1 MKTKFLFISAAVLSL
16 GLSARTVVS
25 LDGDWNYIVDPQNIG
40 IKSYHCDPD
49 TDTDNMNFGRNARV
63 KNKFQLLE
71 YDFNAADTLKVPGDW
86 NTQKKELLW
95 YEGTLWYARQFEFKK
110 PLNGERVFVK
120 FGAVSLKADVYMNG
134 KKIGRHVGGFTP
146 FEFEVTDI
154 VKDGLN
160 NIVVRANNTREKS
173 GIPTK
178 GFDWWNYGGI
188 IRSVELESR
197 SLNYIA
203 SWRADLKK
211 GGDDGVIDVSL
222 KLDKAVA
229 DIPVKFSVPELG
241 VGFSGKTSG
250 DGTLAFTVKA
260 RELQRWSPESP
271 KLYKVELSA
280 GEDKLTEEIGFR
292 TIETRGGKIFLN
304 GEEIFLKGVCIHD
317 EAPGGGR
324 VTTREE
330 VLENISRAKSLG
342 CNFVRLAHYPHIEMM
357 VKECEK
363 AGLLV
368 WSEIPLYWMIDW
380 NNSATYAS
388 AESQLKEMIGRDVRR
403 ANVII
408 WSIANETVPSKK
420 RNEFLKRLAQKA
432 RSLDSTRLIS
442 MAMEVTYLEDGTYTI
457 KDELNTEVDI
467 ISFNEYFG
475 WYVQPK
481 DIPNAL
487 WRIPFDK
494 PVIISEFGGGA
505 VAGRHGGVKDRWSE
519 EMQKDI
525 YEKNV
530 KMFGRIKN
538 LSGTCPWILNDFRS
552 PRRPLAGVQ
561 DGYNRK
567 GLFAPDGSEKLA
579 AGVMRK
585 YYMREYYLREYFKTK
600 RERPDR

>member
-1 MKTKFLFISAAVLSL
+1 MNSMKNVMKTKYFFVSAAALFLSL

-49 TDTDNMNFGRNARV
+49 SDTDNLWFG
-63 KNKFQLLE
+63 KNVRATNSFQLVE
-71 YDFNAADTLKVPGDW
+71 YDFGAAGTLKVPGDW
-86 NTQKKELLW
+86 NTQKKELFW
-95 YEGTLWYARQFEFKK
+95 YEGSLWYARQFEFKK
-110 PLNGERVFVK
+110 PVGGERLFVR

-134 KKIGRHVGGFTP
+134 KKLGRHVGGFTP

-154 VKDGLN
+154 VKDGFN
-160 NIVVRANNTREKS
+160 DIVVRADNTREKS

-197 SLNYIA
+197 SMNYIA
-203 SWRADLKK
+203 SWRADLEK
-211 GGDDGVIDVSL
+211 GCDDGVIGVSL

-229 DIPVKFSVPELG
+229 DVPVKFAVPELG
-241 VGFSGKTSG
+241 IEFSGKTSSSG
-250 DGTLAFTVKA
+250 DLTFTVKA
-260 RELQRWSPESP
+260 RELQRWSPKNP
-271 KLYKVELSA
+271 KRYKVELSA
-280 GEDKLTEEIGFR
+280 GEDKLTDEIGFR
-292 TIETRGGKIFLN
+292 TVETRGGKILLN

-317 EAPGGGR
+317 EVPGGGR
-324 VTTREE
+324 VTAREQ
-330 VLENISRAKSLG
+330 VLENIRRAKSLG

-357 VKECEK
+357 VDECEK

-380 NNSATYAS
+380 DNAATYAS
-388 AESQLKEMIGRDVRR
+388 AENQLKEMIGRDVRR

-408 WSIANETVPSKK
+408 WSIANETVPSER
-420 RNEFLKRLAQKA
+420 RNEFLKRLARKA

-457 KDELNTEVDI
+457 RDELNAEVDI
-467 ISFNEYFG
+467 IAFNEYFG
-475 WYVQPK
+475 WYVQPE
-481 DIPNAL
+481 DIPNAV

-494 PVIISEFGGGA
+494 PVVISEFGGGA
-505 VAGRHGGVKDRWSE
+505 VAGRHGGARDRWSE

-530 KMFGRIKN
+530 KMFGGIKN

-567 GLFAPDGSEKLA
+567 GLFAPDGAEKLA
-579 AGVMRK
+579 ADVMRK
-585 YYMREYYLREYFKTK
+585 YYKTK
-600 RERPDR
+600 

>member
-1 MKTKFLFISAAVLSL
+1 MKLKFFYILSAIFFCVFQ
-16 GLSARTVVS
+16 LSARTVVS

-40 IKSYHCDPD
+40 TKSYHCDPD
-49 TDTDNMNFGRNARV
+49 SDTDNMNFGRNARA

-71 YDFNAADTLKVPGDW
+71 YDFSVADTLKVPGDW

-95 YEGTLWYARQFEFKK
+95 YEGTLWYSRQFEFTK
-110 PLNGERVFVK
+110 PSSGVRTFVK
-120 FGAVSLKADVYMNG
+120 FGGVSLKADVYMNG
-134 KKIGRHVGGFTP
+134 KKIGRHIGGFTP

-154 VKDGLN
+154 IKDGLN

-188 IRSVELESR
+188 IRSVELENR
-197 SLNYIA
+197 SSNYIA

-211 GGDDGVIDVSL
+211 GSSSALMENIIDVSL
-222 KLDKAVA
+222 KLDKEIG
-229 DIPVKFSVPELG
+229 DIPVKFAIPELG
-241 VGFSGKTSG
+241 IKLSGKTLL
-250 DGTLAFTVKA
+250 DGSLTFTINA
-260 RELQRWSPESP
+260 PQLQRWSPKKP

-280 GEDKLTEEIGFR
+280 GEDKIVEEMGFR
-292 TIETRGGKIFLN
+292 TIETRGGKILLN
-304 GEEIFLKGVCIHD
+304 GDEIFLKGVCIHD
-317 EAPGGGR
+317 EVPGGGR
-324 VTTREE
+324 VTTREQA
-330 VLENISRAKSLG
+330 LENIRRAKSLG
-342 CNFVRLAHYPHIEMM
+342 CNFVRLAHYPHIETM

-380 NNSATYAS
+380 KNPATYAS
-388 AESQLKEMIGRDVRR
+388 AENQLKEMIGRDIRR

-408 WSIANETVPSKK
+408 WSIANETVPSKS
-420 RNEFLKRLAQKA
+420 RNAFLKRLAQKA

-467 ISFNEYFG
+467 IAFNEYFG

-481 DIPNAL
+481 DIPNAI
-487 WRIPFDK
+487 WHISFDK
-494 PVIISEFGGGA
+494 PVVISEFGGGA
-505 VAGRHGGVKDRWSE
+505 VAGRHGGVRDRWTE

-530 KMFGRIKN
+530 KMFDHITN
-538 LSGTCPWILNDFRS
+538 LSGTCPWVLNDFRS
-552 PRRPLAGVQ
+552 PRRPLTGVQ
-561 DGYNRK
+561 DGFNRK
-567 GLFAPDGSEKLA
+567 GLFAPNGDEKLA
-579 AGVMRK
+579 ADVMRK
-585 YYMREYYLREYFKTK
+585 YYKSK
-600 RERPDR
+600 R

>member
-1 MKTKFLFISAAVLSL
+1 MKTKFLFLSSAFLFLAFN
-16 GLSARTVVS
+16 LSARTVVS

-40 IKSYHCDPD
+40 TKSYHCDPD
-49 TDTDNMNFGRNARV
+49 SDTDNMNFGRNKRAE
-63 KNKFQLLE
+63 NKFQLIE
-71 YDFNAADTLKVPGDW
+71 YDFRAADTLKVPGDW
-86 NTQKKELLW
+86 NTQKKELFW

-110 PLNGERVFVK
+110 PVNGERTFVK
-120 FGAVSLKADVYMNG
+120 FAGVSLTADVYMNG
-134 KKIGRHVGGFTP
+134 KKLGRHVGGFTP
-146 FEFEVTDI
+146 FEFEVTGI

-160 NIVVRANNTREKS
+160 DIVVRADNTREKS

-188 IRSVELESR
+188 IRSVELENR
-197 SLNYIA
+197 SANYIA
-203 SWRADLKK
+203 SWRADLAK
-211 GGDDGVIDVSL
+211 GGDNAAVEVSL

-229 DIPVKFSVPELG
+229 DVPVKFAIPELG
-241 VGFSGKTSG
+241 VDFSGKTSP
-250 DGTLAFTVKA
+250 DGTLVFTVKA
-260 RELQRWSPESP
+260 PGLQRWSTKNP

-280 GEDKLTEEIGFR
+280 LGDKLTDEIGFR
-292 TIETRGGKIFLN
+292 TIETRGGRILLN

-317 EAPGGGR
+317 EVPGGGR

-330 VLENISRAKSLG
+330 VLENIRRAKSLG
-342 CNFVRLAHYPHIEMM
+342 CNFVRLAHYPHVEMM

-380 NNSATYAS
+380 KNSATYAS
-388 AESQLKEMIGRDVRR
+388 AENQLTEMIGRDIRR

-408 WSIANETVPSKK
+408 WSIANETVPSKS
-420 RNEFLKRLAQKA
+420 RNAFLKRLADKA

-481 DIPNAL
+481 DIPNAV
-487 WRIPFDK
+487 WRISFDK

-505 VAGRHGGVKDRWSE
+505 LAGRRGGVRERWTE

-530 KMFGRIKN
+530 KMFNGIKN

-552 PRRPLAGVQ
+552 PRRPLTGVQ

-567 GLFAPDGSEKLA
+567 GLFAPDGTEKLA
-579 AGVMRK
+579 ADV
-585 YYMREYYLREYFKTK
+585 MREYYRTK
-600 RERPDR
+600 

>member
-1 MKTKFLFISAAVLSL
+1 MKTKFIFLSSAFLFLAFN
-16 GLSARTVVS
+16 LSARTVVS

-40 IKSYHCDPD
+40 TKSYHCDPD
-49 TDTDNMNFGRNARV
+49 SDTDNMNFGRNKRAE
-63 KNKFQLLE
+63 NKFQLIE
-71 YDFNAADTLKVPGDW
+71 YDFRAADTLKVPGDW
-86 NTQKKELLW
+86 NTQKKELFW

-110 PLNGERVFVK
+110 PVNGERTFVK
-120 FGAVSLKADVYMNG
+120 FAGVSLTADVYMNG
-134 KKIGRHVGGFTP
+134 KKLGRHVGGFTP
-146 FEFEVTDI
+146 FEFEVTGI

-160 NIVVRANNTREKS
+160 DIVVRADNTREKS

-188 IRSVELESR
+188 IRSVELENR
-197 SLNYIA
+197 SANYIA
-203 SWRADLKK
+203 SWRADLAK
-211 GGDDGVIDVSL
+211 GGDNAAVEVSL

-229 DIPVKFSVPELG
+229 DVPVKFAIPELG
-241 VGFSGKTSG
+241 VDFSGKTSP

-260 RELQRWSPESP
+260 PELQRWSTKNP

-280 GEDKLTEEIGFR
+280 LGDKLTDEIGFR
-292 TIETRGGKIFLN
+292 TIETRGGRILLN

-317 EAPGGGR
+317 EVPGGGR

-330 VLENISRAKSLG
+330 VLENIRRAKSLG
-342 CNFVRLAHYPHIEMM
+342 CNFVRLAHYPHVEMM

-380 NNSATYAS
+380 RNSATYAS
-388 AESQLKEMIGRDVRR
+388 AENQLTKMIGRDIRR

-408 WSIANETVPSKK
+408 WSIANETVPSKS
-420 RNEFLKRLAQKA
+420 RNAFLKRLADKA

-457 KDELNTEVDI
+457 RDELNAEVDI

-481 DIPNAL
+481 DIPNAV
-487 WRIPFDK
+487 WRISFDK

-505 VAGRHGGVKDRWSE
+505 LAGRRGGAGERWTE

-530 KMFGRIKN
+530 KMFNGIKN

-552 PRRPLAGVQ
+552 PRRPLTGVQ

-567 GLFAPDGSEKLA
+567 GLFAPDGTEKLA
-579 AGVMRK
+579 ADV
-585 YYMREYYLREYFKTK
+585 MREYYRTK
-600 RERPDR
+600 

>member
-1 MKTKFLFISAAVLSL
+1 MKTKFIFLSSAFLFFAFN
-16 GLSARTVVS
+16 LSARTVVS

-40 IKSYHCDPD
+40 TKSYHCDPD
-49 TDTDNMNFGRNARV
+49 SDTDNMNFGRNKRAE
-63 KNKFQLLE
+63 NKFQLIE
-71 YDFNAADTLKVPGDW
+71 YDFRAADTLKVPGDW
-86 NTQKKELLW
+86 NTQKKELFW

-110 PLNGERVFVK
+110 PVNGERTFVK
-120 FGAVSLKADVYMNG
+120 FAGVSLTADVYMNG
-134 KKIGRHVGGFTP
+134 KKLGRHVGGFTP
-146 FEFEVTDI
+146 FEFEVTGI

-160 NIVVRANNTREKS
+160 DIVVRADNTREKS

-197 SLNYIA
+197 SANYIA
-203 SWRADLKK
+203 SWRADLAK
-211 GGDDGVIDVSL
+211 GGDYAAVEVSL

-229 DIPVKFSVPELG
+229 DVPVKFAIPELG
-241 VGFSGKTSG
+241 VDFSGKTSP

-260 RELQRWSPESP
+260 PELQRWSTKNP

-280 GEDKLTEEIGFR
+280 LGDKLTDEIGFR
-292 TIETRGGKIFLN
+292 TIETRGGRIFLN

-317 EAPGGGR
+317 EVPGGGR

-330 VLENISRAKSLG
+330 VLENIRRAKSLG
-342 CNFVRLAHYPHIEMM
+342 CNFVRLAHYPHVEMM

-380 NNSATYAS
+380 KNSATYAS
-388 AESQLKEMIGRDVRR
+388 AENQLTEMIGRDIRR

-408 WSIANETVPSKK
+408 WSIANETVPSKS
-420 RNEFLKRLAQKA
+420 RNAFLKRLADKA

-457 KDELNTEVDI
+457 RDELNTEVDI

-481 DIPNAL
+481 DIPNAV
-487 WRIPFDK
+487 WRISFDK

-505 VAGRHGGVKDRWSE
+505 LAGRRGGVRERWTE

-530 KMFGRIKN
+530 KMFNGIKN

-552 PRRPLAGVQ
+552 PRRPLTGVQ

-567 GLFAPDGSEKLA
+567 GLFAPDGTEKLA
-579 AGVMRK
+579 ADV
-585 YYMREYYLREYFKTK
+585 MREYYRTK
-600 RERPDR
+600 

>member
-1 MKTKFLFISAAVLSL
+1 
-16 GLSARTVVS
+16 
-25 LDGDWNYIVDPQNIG
+25 
-40 IKSYHCDPD
+40 
-49 TDTDNMNFGRNARV
+49 
-63 KNKFQLLE
+63 
-71 YDFNAADTLKVPGDW
+71 
-86 NTQKKELLW
+86 
-95 YEGTLWYARQFEFKK
+95 
-110 PLNGERVFVK
+110 
-120 FGAVSLKADVYMNG
+120 
-134 KKIGRHVGGFTP
+134 
-146 FEFEVTDI
+146 
-154 VKDGLN
+154 
-160 NIVVRANNTREKS
+160 
-173 GIPTK
+173 
-178 GFDWWNYGGI
+178 
-188 IRSVELESR
+188 
-197 SLNYIA
+197 
-203 SWRADLKK
+203 
-211 GGDDGVIDVSL
+211 
-222 KLDKAVA
+222 
-229 DIPVKFSVPELG
+229 
-241 VGFSGKTSG
+241 
-250 DGTLAFTVKA
+250 
-260 RELQRWSPESP
+260 
-271 KLYKVELSA
+271 
-280 GEDKLTEEIGFR
+280 
-292 TIETRGGKIFLN
+292 
-304 GEEIFLKGVCIHD
+304 
-317 EAPGGGR
+317 
-324 VTTREE
+324 
-330 VLENISRAKSLG
+330 
-342 CNFVRLAHYPHIEMM
+342 M
-357 VKECEK
+357 V
-363 AGLLV
+363 
-368 WSEIPLYWMIDW
+368 
-380 NNSATYAS
+380 
-388 AESQLKEMIGRDVRR
+388 GRDVRR

-600 RERPDR
+600 RERMDR

>member
-1 MKTKFLFISAAVLSL
+1 MKTKFLFLSSAFLFLAFN
-16 GLSARTVVS
+16 LSARTVVS

-40 IKSYHCDPD
+40 TKSYHCDPD
-49 TDTDNMNFGRNARV
+49 SDTDNMNFGRNKRA
-63 KNKFQLLE
+63 KNKFQLIE
-71 YDFNAADTLKVPGDW
+71 YDFRAADTLKVPGDW
-86 NTQKKELLW
+86 NTQKKELFW

-110 PLNGERVFVK
+110 PVNGERTFVK
-120 FGAVSLKADVYMNG
+120 FAGVSLKADVYMNG
-134 KKIGRHVGGFTP
+134 KKLGRHVGGFTP
-146 FEFEVTDI
+146 FEFEVTGI
-154 VKDGLN
+154 VRDGLN
-160 NIVVRANNTREKS
+160 DIVVRVDNTREKS

-197 SLNYIA
+197 SANYIA
-203 SWRADLKK
+203 SWRADLAK
-211 GGDDGVIDVSL
+211 GGDNAAVEVSL

-229 DIPVKFSVPELG
+229 DVPVKFAIPELG
-241 VGFSGKTSG
+241 VDFSGKTSP
-250 DGTLAFTVKA
+250 DGTLVFTVKA
-260 RELQRWSPESP
+260 PELQRWSTKNP

-280 GEDKLTEEIGFR
+280 LGDKLTDEIGFR
-292 TIETRGGKIFLN
+292 TIETRGGRILLN

-317 EAPGGGR
+317 EVPGGGR

-330 VLENISRAKSLG
+330 VLENIRRAKSLG
-342 CNFVRLAHYPHIEMM
+342 CNFVRLAHYPHVEMM

-380 NNSATYAS
+380 KNSATYVS
-388 AESQLKEMIGRDVRR
+388 AENQLTEMIGRDIRR

-408 WSIANETVPSKK
+408 WSIANETVPSKS
-420 RNEFLKRLAQKA
+420 RNAFLKRLADKA

-481 DIPNAL
+481 DIPNAV
-487 WRIPFDK
+487 WRISFDK

-505 VAGRHGGVKDRWSE
+505 LAGLRGGVRERWTE

-530 KMFGRIKN
+530 KMFNGIKN

-552 PRRPLAGVQ
+552 PRRPLTGVQ

-567 GLFAPDGSEKLA
+567 GLFAPDGTEKLA
-579 AGVMRK
+579 ADV
-585 YYMREYYLREYFKTK
+585 MREYYRTK
-600 RERPDR
+600 

>member
-1 MKTKFLFISAAVLSL
+1 MKTKFLFLSSAFLFLAFN
-16 GLSARTVVS
+16 LSARTVVS

-40 IKSYHCDPD
+40 TKSYHCDPD
-49 TDTDNMNFGRNARV
+49 SDTDNMNFGRNKRAE
-63 KNKFQLLE
+63 NKFQLIE
-71 YDFNAADTLKVPGDW
+71 YDFRAADTLKVPGDW
-86 NTQKKELLW
+86 NTQKKELFW

-110 PLNGERVFVK
+110 PVNGERTFVK
-120 FGAVSLKADVYMNG
+120 FAGVSLTADVYMNG
-134 KKIGRHVGGFTP
+134 KKLGRHVGGFTP
-146 FEFEVTDI
+146 FEFEVTGI

-160 NIVVRANNTREKS
+160 DIVVRADNTREKS

-188 IRSVELESR
+188 IRSVELENR
-197 SLNYIA
+197 SANYIA
-203 SWRADLKK
+203 SWRADLAK
-211 GGDDGVIDVSL
+211 GGDNAAVEVSL

-229 DIPVKFSVPELG
+229 DVPVKFAIPELG
-241 VGFSGKTSG
+241 VDVSGKTSP

-260 RELQRWSPESP
+260 PELQRWSTKNP

-280 GEDKLTEEIGFR
+280 LGDKLTDEIGFR
-292 TIETRGGKIFLN
+292 TIETRGGRILLN

-317 EAPGGGR
+317 EVPGGGR

-330 VLENISRAKSLG
+330 VLENIRRAKSLG
-342 CNFVRLAHYPHIEMM
+342 CNFVRLAHYPHVEMM

-380 NNSATYAS
+380 KNSATYAS
-388 AESQLKEMIGRDVRR
+388 AENQLTEMIGRDIRR

-408 WSIANETVPSKK
+408 WSIANETVPSKS
-420 RNEFLKRLAQKA
+420 RNAFLKRLADKA

-481 DIPNAL
+481 DIPNAV
-487 WRIPFDK
+487 WRISFGK

-505 VAGRHGGVKDRWSE
+505 LAGRRGGVRERWTE

-530 KMFGRIKN
+530 KMFNGIKN

-552 PRRPLAGVQ
+552 PRRPLTGVQ

-567 GLFAPDGSEKLA
+567 GLFAPDGTEKLA
-579 AGVMRK
+579 ADV
-585 YYMREYYLREYFKTK
+585 MREYYRTK
-600 RERPDR
+600 

>member
-1 MKTKFLFISAAVLSL
+1 MNSMKNVMKTKYFFVSAAALFLSL

-49 TDTDNMNFGRNARV
+49 SDTDNLWFG
-63 KNKFQLLE
+63 KNVRATNSFQLVE
-71 YDFNAADTLKVPGDW
+71 YDFGAADTLKVPGDW
-86 NTQKKELLW
+86 NTQKKELFW
-95 YEGTLWYARQFEFKK
+95 YEGSLWYARQFEFKK
-110 PLNGERVFVK
+110 PVGGERLFVR

-134 KKIGRHVGGFTP
+134 KKLGRHVGGFTP

-154 VKDGLN
+154 VKDGFN
-160 NIVVRANNTREKS
+160 DIVVRADNTREKS

-197 SLNYIA
+197 SMNYIA
-203 SWRADLKK
+203 SWRADLEK
-211 GGDDGVIDVSL
+211 GGDDGVIGVSL
-222 KLDKAVA
+222 KLDKAIA
-229 DIPVKFSVPELG
+229 DVPVKFAVPELG
-241 VGFSGKTSG
+241 IEFSGKTSSSG
-250 DGTLAFTVKA
+250 DLTFTVKA
-260 RELQRWSPESP
+260 RELQRWSPKNP
-271 KLYKVELSA
+271 KRYKVELSA
-280 GEDKLTEEIGFR
+280 GEDKLTDEIGFR
-292 TIETRGGKIFLN
+292 TVETRGGKIILN

-317 EAPGGGR
+317 EVSGGGR
-324 VTTREE
+324 VTAREQ
-330 VLENISRAKSLG
+330 VLENIRRAKSLG

-357 VKECEK
+357 VEECEK

-380 NNSATYAS
+380 DNAATYAS
-388 AESQLKEMIGRDVRR
+388 AENQLKEMIGRDVRR

-408 WSIANETVPSKK
+408 WSIANETVPSEK
-420 RNEFLKRLAQKA
+420 RNEFLKRLARKA

-457 KDELNTEVDI
+457 KDELNAEVDI
-467 ISFNEYFG
+467 IAFNEYFG
-475 WYVQPK
+475 WYVQPE
-481 DIPNAL
+481 DIPNAV

-494 PVIISEFGGGA
+494 PVVISEFGGGA
-505 VAGRHGGVKDRWSE
+505 VAGRHGGAKDRWSE

-530 KMFGRIKN
+530 KMFGGIKN

-567 GLFAPDGSEKLA
+567 GLFAPDGAEKLA
-579 AGVMRK
+579 ADVMRK
-585 YYMREYYLREYFKTK
+585 YYKTK
-600 RERPDR
+600 

>member
-1 MKTKFLFISAAVLSL
+1 MKTKFLFLSSAFLFLAFN
-16 GLSARTVVS
+16 LSARTVVS

-40 IKSYHCDPD
+40 TKSYHCDPD
-49 TDTDNMNFGRNARV
+49 SDTDNMNFGRNKRAE
-63 KNKFQLLE
+63 NKFQLIE
-71 YDFNAADTLKVPGDW
+71 YDFRAADTLKVPGDW
-86 NTQKKELLW
+86 NTQKKELFW

-110 PLNGERVFVK
+110 PVNGERTFVK
-120 FGAVSLKADVYMNG
+120 FAGVSLTADVYMNG
-134 KKIGRHVGGFTP
+134 KKLGRHVGGFTP
-146 FEFEVTDI
+146 FEFEVTGI
-154 VKDGLN
+154 VRDGLN
-160 NIVVRANNTREKS
+160 DIVVRVNNTREKS

-197 SLNYIA
+197 SANYIA
-203 SWRADLKK
+203 SWRADLAK
-211 GGDDGVIDVSL
+211 GGDNAAVEVSL

-229 DIPVKFSVPELG
+229 DVPVKFAIPELG
-241 VGFSGKTSG
+241 VDFSGKTSPE
-250 DGTLAFTVKA
+250 GTLVFTVKA
-260 RELQRWSPESP
+260 PELQRWSTKNP

-280 GEDKLTEEIGFR
+280 LGDKLTDEIGFR
-292 TIETRGGKIFLN
+292 TIETRGGRILLN

-317 EAPGGGR
+317 EVPGGGR

-330 VLENISRAKSLG
+330 VLENIRRAKSIG
-342 CNFVRLAHYPHIEMM
+342 CNFVRLAHYPHVEMM

-380 NNSATYAS
+380 KNSATYAS
-388 AESQLKEMIGRDVRR
+388 AENQLTEMIGRDIRR

-408 WSIANETVPSKK
+408 WSIANETVPSKS
-420 RNEFLKRLAQKA
+420 RNAFLKRLADKA

-481 DIPNAL
+481 DIPNAV
-487 WRIPFDK
+487 WRISFDK

-505 VAGRHGGVKDRWSE
+505 LAGRRGGVRERWTE

-530 KMFGRIKN
+530 KMFNGIKN

-552 PRRPLAGVQ
+552 PRRPLTGVQ

-567 GLFAPDGSEKLA
+567 GLFAPDGTEKLA
-579 AGVMRK
+579 ADV
-585 YYMREYYLREYFKTK
+585 MREYYRTK
-600 RERPDR
+600 